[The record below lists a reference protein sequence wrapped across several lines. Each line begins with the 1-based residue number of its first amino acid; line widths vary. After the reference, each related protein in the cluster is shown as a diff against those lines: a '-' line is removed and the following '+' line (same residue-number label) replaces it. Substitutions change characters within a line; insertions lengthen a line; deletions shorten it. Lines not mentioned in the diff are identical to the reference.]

1 MSKTSPLLTLPG
13 PTAGL
18 KIGLFGGSFNPAHS
32 GHVLVAETAMK
43 RLGLD
48 WVWWIV
54 ARGNPLKSDHGDYD
68 ARLSSAR
75 QIADHPRMLVSDL
88 ERDAG
93 LTYTCDTL
101 AALQQRAP
109 GANFVWLMGADSLAG
124 FHRWKKWDQIAESVP
139 IAVIARPGSGPKARF
154 SPFAQRYQSARV
166 PEHAALSLAGR
177 SSPAWVYLDGPVD
190 SASSTAIRRAKKGE
204 A

>member
-1 MSKTSPLLTLPG
+1 M
-13 PTAGL
+13 
-18 KIGLFGGSFNPAHS
+18 
-32 GHVLVAETAMK
+32 LVAETAMK

-68 ARLSSAR
+68 ARLASAR
-75 QIADHPRMLVSDL
+75 QVADHPRMQVSDL
-88 ERDAG
+88 ERYAG

-101 AALQQRAP
+101 AALKQRAP
-109 GANFVWLMGADSLAG
+109 AANFVWLMGADSLAE
-124 FHRWKKWDQIAESVP
+124 FHRWKKWEQIAEAVP

-166 PEHAALSLAGR
+166 PEHEALSLADRTG
-177 SSPAWVYLDGPVD
+177 PAWLYLDGPVD
-190 SASSTAIRRAKKGE
+190 PSSSTAIRRARQGK